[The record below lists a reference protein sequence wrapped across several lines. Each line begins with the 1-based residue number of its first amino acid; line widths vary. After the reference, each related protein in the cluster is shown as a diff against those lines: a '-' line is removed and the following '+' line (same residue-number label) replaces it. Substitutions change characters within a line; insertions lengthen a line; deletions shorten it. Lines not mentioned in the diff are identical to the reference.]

1 MARLDNHFSWK
12 TATFMAKL
20 AKHAYDKPAVFK
32 KAFKKDWKIK
42 MFKNGGTECYTLTC
56 PENYI
61 VVFRGTEPTSWEDIK
76 ADLQFR
82 KNKGIPVS
90 YTHLRAHE
98 T

>member
-1 MARLDNHFSWK
+1 MARKLDNQFSWK
-12 TATFMAKL
+12 NATFMAKL
-20 AKHAYDKPAVFK
+20 AKHAYDKPAAFK
-32 KAFKKDWKIK
+32 KVFKKDWTIK

-82 KNKGIPVS
+82 KRRRN
-90 YTHLRAHE
+90 TQRF
-98 T
+98 